1 MGDWFTME
9 AIRHLVLTFPVF
21 LFSLVFHEY
30 AHAWMAMRRGDDLAK
45 AMGRM
50 TLNPLPHI
58 DPIGTVALPVLLMLS
73 GSGFMFGW
81 AKPVPVNPKISTRDL
96 MITALAGPAA
106 NVLLVPLFAAAA
118 FGLRYTIVGPVPDT
132 GSVAY
137 ALHEMMMAGVLWNL
151 ILASFNLIPIPP
163 LDGSK
168 ILYYFLPYN
177 LREKMMQ
184 LQRYSFILLI
194 VLMISG
200 ALSILMIPAFI
211 VYIVIS
217 AIAGYPGLS

>member
-1 MGDWFTME
+1 MGDWFSAE

-30 AHAWMAMRRGDDLAK
+30 AHAWMALRRGDDLAK
-45 AMGRM
+45 VYGRL

-58 DPIGTVALPVLLMLS
+58 DPIGTVALPVFLMLS
-73 GSGFMFGW
+73 GTGFMFGW
-81 AKPVPVNPKISTRDL
+81 AKPVPINPKVSTRDM
-96 MITALAGPAA
+96 MITAAAGPAA
-106 NVLLVPLFAAAA
+106 NVILIPLFVAAA
-118 FGLRYTIVGPVPDT
+118 FGLRYTIGPNPDS
-132 GSVAY
+132 GSVLF

-177 LREKMMQ
+177 WRERMNA
-184 LQRYSFILLI
+184 LQRYSFIILI
-194 VLMISG
+194 VLMVSG
-200 ALSILMIPAFI
+200 LLSLLLLPAMI
-211 VYIVIS
+211 VYIVIEMVVGFPVT
-217 AIAGYPGLS
+217 A